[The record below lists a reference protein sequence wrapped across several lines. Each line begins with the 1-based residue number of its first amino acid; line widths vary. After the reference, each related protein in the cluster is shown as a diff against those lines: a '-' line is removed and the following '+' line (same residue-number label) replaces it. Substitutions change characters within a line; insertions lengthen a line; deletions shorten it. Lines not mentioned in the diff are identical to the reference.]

1 MAKTICSAMQP
12 GRQALRKE
20 KLKVQSEKGN
30 KGLKRN
36 LPNKARIRW
45 IKTTPFKTPVASL
58 N

>member
-1 MAKTICSAMQP
+1 MVSLLAIRHP